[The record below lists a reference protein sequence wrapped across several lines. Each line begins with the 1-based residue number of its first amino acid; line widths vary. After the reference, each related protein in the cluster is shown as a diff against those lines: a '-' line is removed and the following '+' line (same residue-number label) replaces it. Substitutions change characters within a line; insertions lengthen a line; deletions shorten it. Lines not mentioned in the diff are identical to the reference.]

1 MTGRTTNYGALLL
14 VVLLLAVV
22 LRSFLRGQGGGL
34 RPHRYNV
41 NGNANERE
49 NPAAFSVLEER
60 HDLDHDAAE

>member
-22 LRSFLRGQGGGL
+22 LRSFLRGQGGL

-49 NPAAFSVLEER
+49 NPAAFSALEER